1 MRSYSTKI
9 ARSRNK
15 KLIFYTLLM
24 YAFLAFN
31 VLGSGGCKWNSDF
44 RSRVQPNSELERDP
58 VDALSTEEASLQ
70 DAINESEPEST
81 KELIPGKPIPPA
93 PELPL

>member
-44 RSRVQPNSELERDP
+44 RSRVQPNPELGSDP
-58 VDALSTEEASLQ
+58 VEALSTEEASLQ
-70 DAINESEPEST
+70 DAINESEPDST
-81 KELIPGKPIPPA
+81 KELITGKPIPSA